1 MKKIILLALFAFGL
15 NAVQAQVTEHKI
27 VFQLSVSDTMA
38 HKSLMKQLGNI
49 LTVSPSTKIEIVC
62 HGPGLEILM
71 INKSIVKDKIE
82 VFKNKGVV
90 FNACEFS
97 MKERNISKSVI
108 IPSATYVPA
117 GIIEIVSK
125 QEQGWSYIKSGF

>member
-1 MKKIILLALFAFGL
+1 MILLVLFAFSL
-15 NAVQAQVTEHKI
+15 NAVQAQTAEHKI
-27 VFQLSVSDTMA
+27 IFQLSVNDTMA
-38 HKSLMKQLGNI
+38 HKALMKQLGNI
-49 LTVSPSTKIEIVC
+49 LTVAPSTKIEIVC
-62 HGPGLEILM
+62 HGPGMEMLM
-71 INKSIVKDKIE
+71 INKSIVIDKITI
-82 VFKNKGVV
+82 FKNKGVV

-125 QEQGWSYIKSGF
+125 QEEGWSYIKSGF